1 MKADTIRKSSAPQV
15 RELNTSEI
23 DAVAGAKV
31 RYYVM
36 RGTWWIADGRNG
48 VAVNTGIAAD

>member
-1 MKADTIRKSSAPQV
+1 MKADTTRKSNTPNI

-23 DAVAGAKV
+23 DAVAGAAV

-36 RGTWWIADGRNG
+36 LGTWWCAGRAG
-48 VAVNTGIAAD
+48 AVNTGIPAD

>member
-1 MKADTIRKSSAPQV
+1 MKADTIRKSNAPQV

-23 DAVAGAKV
+23 DAVAGARV

-36 RGTWWIADGRNG
+36 LGTWWCAGRAG
-48 VAVNTGIAAD
+48 AVDTGIAA